1 MEGPDDYCAHCGK
14 VIPSAY
20 GDPDASEDDAAA
32 GMVEQPAQQPQADAS
47 APPSAEAIRP
57 LAPFT
62 TLGAAAAAIVAAL
75 APSAVQ
81 AAQSAPPVFLD
92 GSPERNALA
101 AFLWVAFA
109 ALMAGACCLSVHLS
123 ERRLRR
129 AKRDTRRAIR
139 ARLSSC

>member
-1 MEGPDDYCAHCGK
+1 VLSDEEESALDAMLAEQELGNRDDWTGPL
-14 VIPSAY
+14 VRY
-20 GDPDASEDDAAA
+20 GAEQFDSHVRARNAAA
-32 GMVEQPAQQPQADAS
+32 SREEV
-47 APPSAEAIRP
+47 RP

-101 AFLWVAFA
+101 ALLWVVFA
-109 ALMAGACCLSVHLS
+109 ALMTGACCLSVHIS
-123 ERRLRR
+123 DRRLRR
-129 AKRDTRRAIR
+129 AKRDTRRAVR